1 MLLNDFYTECIQYS
15 DIWCAHEILLFW
27 EKWKMIYQYNERFS
41 FCKINVW
48 TYFILGEADKE
59 KAKGKKKLW
68 WRPWVDHAS
77 SRFSQS
83 FYK

>member
-1 MLLNDFYTECIQYS
+1 
-15 DIWCAHEILLFW
+15 
-27 EKWKMIYQYNERFS
+27 MINQYNERFS

-83 FYK
+83 FYKYVNLTLISLTRMKAFPDLFVLCLI